1 LFTARRLLRQSLSP
15 NWCFFHKDTIHVPP
29 SSLLSRIWKNR
40 QIYLFISPFFILFGI
55 FQLTPMVWS
64 LYLSFHEWSGL
75 GDPEFIGLG
84 NYRFLLR
91 DSVFHRALLNTLFY
105 WVANTLL
112 VIPLALALASLLN
125 VRWLRGKRIFRT
137 TVFLPYVT
145 ATVAVGLIFGML
157 FDFNSGLVN
166 DVLVRLGLAPV
177 PWRTSTEW
185 SKMPIVFLIVWRVTP
200 WYALILL
207 SGLQAIPPE
216 LYEAATMDG
225 AGAVRRF
232 RSITIP
238 SLMPILFFSFI
249 TLTIDSFRIFTEPY
263 ILTQGG
269 PANSSISVVQYLYI
283 NGFSIFKLGLASA
296 VGYALT
302 LLLLIVS
309 FGQVVAMRRQ
319 SGLTQVG

>member
-1 LFTARRLLRQSLSP
+1 MHPPPLL
-15 NWCFFHKDTIHVPP
+15 K
-29 SSLLSRIWKNR
+29 RIWEKR
-40 QIYLFISPFFILFGI
+40 QIYLFISPFFILFLV

-64 LYLSFHEWSGL
+64 FYLSFHEWSGL
-75 GDPEFIGLG
+75 GEPDFIGLG

-91 DSVFHRALLNTLFY
+91 DSVFHSALRNTLFY
-105 WVANTLL
+105 WVANALL
-112 VIPLALALASLLN
+112 IIPLALLLASLLN
-125 VRWLRGKRIFRT
+125 IRWLRGKRFVRT

-166 DVLVRLGLAPV
+166 DILVRLGFSPV
-177 PWRTSTEW
+177 PWRTSVEW
-185 SKMPIVFLIVWRVTP
+185 SKLPIVFLIVWRITP
-200 WYALILL
+200 WHALILF
-207 SGLQAIPPE
+207 SGLQAIPVE
-216 LYEAATMDG
+216 LYEAATVDG
-225 AGAVRRF
+225 AGALRRF
-232 RSITIP
+232 FSITIP

-263 ILTQGG
+263 VLTQGG
-269 PANSSISVVQYLYI
+269 PANSSLSLVQYLYI

-302 LLLLIVS
+302 LLLLLVS
-309 FGQVVAMRRQ
+309 LAQVYAMRRQ